1 MEHQTLGRRFI
12 CPIGPATE
20 REFILDWRIYNMYTV
35 LLSVQNLR
43 GSSHYSQRVCVIDRT
58 PVIKLYNS
66 KLEWNY
72 FKCSAESFR
81 NNRYEWPQGWYCYNW
96 LFMVFMTNIL
106 EFEYISNMM
115 ERCYKPQK
123 CAYNFD
129 FPCFISFMSFDWKY
143 KAASQKSKVQIS
155 KKATNFYEISHLI

>member
-1 MEHQTLGRRFI
+1 MLAHLIPSWLVWAEIKYTLHADLPKWTKNQSIISKQLLRAY
-12 CPIGPATE
+12 CP
-20 REFILDWRIYNMYTV
+20 NMYTV

-43 GSSHYSQRVCVIDRT
+43 GSSHYCQRVWVIDRT

-106 EFEYISNMM
+106 EYFVRAIW
-115 ERCYKPQK
+115 
-123 CAYNFD
+123 
-129 FPCFISFMSFDWKY
+129 WKDAINH
-143 KAASQKSKVQIS
+143 KNAHIILIFLVLLVLC
-155 KKATNFYEISHLI
+155 HLIKNTRQPPKKVK